1 MTQFQNRRKKFC
13 KFATITRN
21 GGERIN
27 IHGDEGLKKVLPTVI
42 KTRDHDKDFIQE
54 AKYKLFL

>member
-1 MTQFQNRRKKFC
+1 MTQFQNRRNFFC

-27 IHGDEGLKKVLPTVI
+27 KHGDEGLKKVLPAVI
-42 KTRDHDKDFIQE
+42 KTRDHDKDFIQG
-54 AKYKLFL
+54 L